1 MSESAI
7 AFQQSIKGAEE
18 LLKRFDE
25 EKITPSD
32 HNAEV
37 LKRAGYIIA
46 AAAWDTYLKDRMREE
61 ISMWLSAMR
70 GSPIANF
77 AFRQLKE
84 DLRRF
89 NSPNS
94 SNAKQLFIKYFDIDI
109 TKSWAW
115 DNYDTPQAKR
125 VLDGIISK
133 RGDAAHQANK
143 NHDSKSAP
151 HLVKRDELEK
161 AIRFLKGL
169 VEATD
174 KIPLANNNQQA

>member
-1 MSESAI
+1 MSEAAT

-18 LLKRFDE
+18 LLERFDE
-25 EKITPSD
+25 ENATPST

-37 LKRAGYIIA
+37 LKRAGYIMA

-61 ISMWLSAMR
+61 ISMWLSAMQE
-70 GSPIANF
+70 SPIANF
-77 AFRQLKE
+77 ASRQLKE
-84 DLRRF
+84 DLHRF

-94 SNAKQLFIKYFDIDI
+94 SNARQLFTKYFGIDI

-115 DNYDTPQAKR
+115 NNYDATQAKR

-143 NHDSKSAP
+143 NHDSSNEP

-174 KIPLANNNQQA
+174 QIPLANNNQQA